1 MRKNKAFWYIICA
14 ASDTFYSKPHCD
26 IFFSD
31 VDKMVGFAF
40 SHFLKE
46 KKADLLVPKD
56 SKVILPLE
64 RCLLF

>member
-1 MRKNKAFWYIICA
+1 MYIYIY
-14 ASDTFYSKPHCD
+14 F
-26 IFFSD
+26 FFSD